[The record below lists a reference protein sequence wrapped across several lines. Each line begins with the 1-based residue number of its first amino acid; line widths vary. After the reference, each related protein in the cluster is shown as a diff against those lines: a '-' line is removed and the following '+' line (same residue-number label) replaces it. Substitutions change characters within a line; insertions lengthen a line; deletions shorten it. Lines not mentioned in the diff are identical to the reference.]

1 MWKPD
6 EVDAKLKI
14 LSSNGQTVKISDIR
28 STVMIM
34 ATRVESLGAQVSQLA
49 EELTNRDDELASANR
64 RIAELETFVRDERDG
79 RLEQARDL
87 IECDARI
94 AELEAKLAQ
103 AQARLETVV
112 HCPHCSDQG
121 WYQVLDK
128 WTGEP
133 KQEQCEFCHTVYNS
147 AYNAA
152 LRALDE
158 EGDDV
163 EA

>member
-1 MWKPD
+1 MSEHKHEWEISIND
-6 EVDAKLKI
+6 
-14 LSSNGQTVKISDIR
+14 GQFVCSCGAHVSVEAMLNLLTV
-28 STVMIM
+28 
-34 ATRVESLGAQVSQLA
+34 TRIEVSQ
-49 EELTNRDDELASANR
+49 
-64 RIAELETFVRDERDG
+64 
-79 RLEQARDL
+79 QA
-87 IECDARI
+87 ARI